1 MVPGANSCSSCQPP
15 HLEEAA
21 LFPSPHVLDQRRL
34 QADPPAMRW
43 PWKGHTRAPAVA
55 DLEAL
60 ETWLSPLLQKL
71 DGRGR
76 VQLACKA
83 AQQLRRSQQQRKCN
97 QVNPN
102 GSPFGARKPR
112 DLRGKKDR
120 IKRRMFEKLKMAR
133 YLKAK
138 GSPQQAVIGFVS
150 RVSRIARVHQYGLKD
165 RAERGA
171 PRSATPDANCSACLI
186 KICTLCEI
194 YS

>member
-1 MVPGANSCSSCQPP
+1 M
-15 HLEEAA
+15 
-21 LFPSPHVLDQRRL
+21 
-34 QADPPAMRW
+34 
-43 PWKGHTRAPAVA
+43 A

-76 VQLACKA
+76 AQLARKA
-83 AQQLRRSQQQRKCN
+83 AQQLRRSQQQRIRA
-97 QVNPN
+97 QVNLD
-102 GSPFGARKPR
+102 GSPFEARKPR
-112 DLRGKKDR
+112 DLRAKKGR

-138 GSPQQAVIGFVS
+138 GSPQQAVIGFAG

-171 PRSATPDANCSACLI
+171 PEVRYARRELLGITESDLEVIRGLI
-186 KICTLCEI
+186 IEEL
-194 YS
+194 

>member
-1 MVPGANSCSSCQPP
+1 M
-15 HLEEAA
+15 
-21 LFPSPHVLDQRRL
+21 
-34 QADPPAMRW
+34 
-43 PWKGHTRAPAVA
+43 A

-76 VQLACKA
+76 AQLARKA
-83 AQQLRRSQQQRKCN
+83 AQQLRRSQQQRIRA
-97 QVNPN
+97 QVNPD
-102 GSPFGARKPR
+102 GSPFEARKPR

-133 YLKAK
+133 YLKAR
-138 GSPQQAVIGFVS
+138 GTPQQAVIGFAG

-171 PRSATPDANCSACLI
+171 PEVRYPRRELLGLSDKDLQQLRDSL
-186 KICTLCEI
+186 LDGLFV
-194 YS
+194 

>member
-1 MVPGANSCSSCQPP
+1 M
-15 HLEEAA
+15 
-21 LFPSPHVLDQRRL
+21 
-34 QADPPAMRW
+34 
-43 PWKGHTRAPAVA
+43 A

-76 VQLACKA
+76 AQLARKA
-83 AQQLRRSQQQRKCN
+83 AQQLRRSQQQRIRA
-97 QVNPN
+97 QVNPD
-102 GSPFGARKPR
+102 GSPFEARKPR
-112 DLRGKKDR
+112 DLRGKKGR

-138 GSPQQAVIGFVS
+138 GTPQQAVIGFAG

-171 PRSATPDANCSACLI
+171 PEVHYARRELLGLSEQDISCVQTFILDELMG
-186 KICTLCEI
+186 
-194 YS
+194 

>member
-1 MVPGANSCSSCQPP
+1 M
-15 HLEEAA
+15 
-21 LFPSPHVLDQRRL
+21 
-34 QADPPAMRW
+34 
-43 PWKGHTRAPAVA
+43 A

-76 VQLACKA
+76 AQLARKA
-83 AQQLRRSQQQRKCN
+83 AQQLRRSQQQRIRA
-97 QVNPN
+97 QVNPD
-102 GSPFGARKPR
+102 GSPFEARKPR
-112 DLRGKKDR
+112 DLRGKKGR

-138 GSPQQAVIGFVS
+138 GTPQQAVIGFAG

-171 PRSATPDANCSACLI
+171 PEIRYARRELLGLTATDLKVLQDSILDM
-186 KICTLCEI
+186 LV
-194 YS
+194 

>member
-1 MVPGANSCSSCQPP
+1 M
-15 HLEEAA
+15 
-21 LFPSPHVLDQRRL
+21 
-34 QADPPAMRW
+34 
-43 PWKGHTRAPAVA
+43 A

-76 VQLACKA
+76 AQLARKA
-83 AQQLRRSQQQRKCN
+83 AQQLRRGQQQRIRA
-97 QVNPN
+97 QVNPD
-102 GSPFGARKPR
+102 GSPFEARKPR
-112 DLRGKKDR
+112 DLRGKKGR

-138 GSPQQAVIGFVS
+138 GTPQQAVIGFAG

-171 PRSATPDANCSACLI
+171 PEVRYPRRQILGLMERDVKALEEMVLDALNL
-186 KICTLCEI
+186 
-194 YS
+194 

>member
-1 MVPGANSCSSCQPP
+1 M
-15 HLEEAA
+15 
-21 LFPSPHVLDQRRL
+21 
-34 QADPPAMRW
+34 
-43 PWKGHTRAPAVA
+43 A

-76 VQLACKA
+76 AQLARKA
-83 AQQLRRSQQQRKCN
+83 AQQLRRGQQQRIRA
-97 QVNPN
+97 QVNPD
-102 GSPFGARKPR
+102 GSPFEARKPR
-112 DLRGKKDR
+112 DLRGKKGR

-138 GSPQQAVIGFVS
+138 GTPQQAVIGFAG

-171 PRSATPDANCSACLI
+171 PEVRYTRREVLGLSDQDLQQLRDSLLDGLLA
-186 KICTLCEI
+186 
-194 YS
+194 

>member
-1 MVPGANSCSSCQPP
+1 M
-15 HLEEAA
+15 
-21 LFPSPHVLDQRRL
+21 
-34 QADPPAMRW
+34 
-43 PWKGHTRAPAVA
+43 A

-76 VQLACKA
+76 AQLARKA
-83 AQQLRRSQQQRKCN
+83 AQQLRRSQQQRIRA
-97 QVNPN
+97 QVNPD
-102 GSPFGARKPR
+102 GSPFEARKPR
-112 DLRGKKDR
+112 DLRGKKGR

-138 GSPQQAVIGFVS
+138 GTPQQAVIGFAG

-171 PRSATPDANCSACLI
+171 PEVRYARRELLGLSDQDLQQLRDSLLDELI
-186 KICTLCEI
+186 G
-194 YS
+194 

>member
-1 MVPGANSCSSCQPP
+1 M
-15 HLEEAA
+15 
-21 LFPSPHVLDQRRL
+21 
-34 QADPPAMRW
+34 
-43 PWKGHTRAPAVA
+43 A

-76 VQLACKA
+76 AQLARKA
-83 AQQLRRSQQQRKCN
+83 AQQLRRSQQQRIRA
-97 QVNPN
+97 QMNPD
-102 GSPFGARKPR
+102 GSPYAPRKPR
-112 DLRGKKDR
+112 DLRGKKGR

-138 GSPQQAVIGFVS
+138 GTPQQALIGFAG

-171 PRSATPDANCSACLI
+171 PEVRYARREVLGLSSADIDAVRSVLMDGIL
-186 KICTLCEI
+186 
-194 YS
+194 